1 MCQLATS
8 GIFNSRAAV
17 ARAGDVDDVGR
28 ELPHG
33 FDGGGAVTQ
42 ELEVEEHV
50 RVEAQQAL
58 AAGDLHGRMIALGPR
73 ARFGANVEAEEWI
86 TATRGKGVQ
95 LARGERD
102 AVHFVE
108 AVGKEGYAGS
118 HPSSF
123 ASALN

>member
-58 AAGDLHGRMIALGPR
+58 AAGDLHSRMIALRPC
-73 ARFGANVEAEEWI
+73 ASFGAYVEAEKRV
-86 TATRGKGVQ
+86 APARGKGIQ
-95 LARGERD
+95 LSGGKRD
-102 AVHFVE
+102 AVHFME
-108 AVGKEGYAGS
+108 TVGKESYAGS
-118 HPSSF
+118 HISSF
-123 ASALN
+123 ALALN